1 MKNLYIAEK
10 PSVARE
16 FAKALG
22 MKGAATA
29 GARDGYLENED
40 TMAIWS
46 PMRRS
51 LHGVSDI

>member
-1 MKNLYIAEK
+1 VKNLYIAEK

-29 GARDGYLENED
+29 GARDGERGYD
-40 TMAIWS
+40 RDMVCRT
-46 PMRRS
+46 
-51 LHGVSDI
+51 SDHDELSGGL